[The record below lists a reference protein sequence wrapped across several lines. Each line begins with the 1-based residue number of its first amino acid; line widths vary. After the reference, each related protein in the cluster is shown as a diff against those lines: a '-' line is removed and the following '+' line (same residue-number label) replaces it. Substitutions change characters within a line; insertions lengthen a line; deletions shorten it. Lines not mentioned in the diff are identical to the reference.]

1 MDIIQLLDKK
11 IAFYKKLYALN
22 MELKSKFLDNA
33 IEVIDIIE
41 KMEKYI
47 EKIENINKK
56 LNYYKKSLKS
66 DENIKSRIKKIEE
79 LIYKNYK
86 LNQSC
91 KEMALNKKEQIK
103 KKLTILQS
111 NSHSN
116 KDVSLKPIG
125 LRQSQAISNLTKI
138 KNPNGLI

>member
-1 MDIIQLLDKK
+1 MDVIQLLDKK
-11 IAFYKKLYALN
+11 IAFYKKLYTLN
-22 MELKSKFLDNA
+22 MELKSKFLDSA

-41 KMEKYI
+41 KMEEYI

-91 KEMALNKKEQIK
+91 KEIALNKKEQIK
-103 KKLTILQS
+103 KRLTTLQS

-116 KDVSLKPIG
+116 KVYH
-125 LRQSQAISNLTKI
+125 
-138 KNPNGLI
+138 